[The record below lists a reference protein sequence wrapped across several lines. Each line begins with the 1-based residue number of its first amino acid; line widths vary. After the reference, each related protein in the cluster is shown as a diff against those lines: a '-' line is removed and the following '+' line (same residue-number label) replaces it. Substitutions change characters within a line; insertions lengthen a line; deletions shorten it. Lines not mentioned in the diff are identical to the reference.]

1 MDIKSSQTVYFA
13 PKGLR
18 IYAIG
23 DLHGHYDALV
33 AIHLQ
38 IDKHIQ
44 ENPHDNIRIVYVG
57 DYIDRGPESSK
68 ILTRLSLLKND
79 ADGIERVF
87 LLGNHETAFLGF
99 MKEPLT
105 YGPNWLKYGG
115 VQTLQSYGIE
125 VGDIKTILPGEME
138 NYSRLLKE
146 KIPQDHID
154 FLLSLNVYHEAGGY
168 LFVHAGI
175 DPSKPLDKQKR
186 TDFTTIRSPFLK
198 SRVLHEKRIVHG
210 HSISTDVEILPNRIG
225 IDTGYYDSGLMSAIV
240 IEGAHVEKLQAKLS
254 SPI

>member
-1 MDIKSSQTVYFA
+1 MDTYSSQTVYFA

-68 ILTRLSLLKND
+68 MLTRLSLLKD
-79 ADGIERVF
+79 EDDGIDRVF
-87 LLGNHETAFLGF
+87 LLGNHELAFLGF
-99 MKEPLT
+99 MKDPLT

-115 VQTLQSYGIE
+115 VQTLQSYDIE
-125 VGDIKTILPGEME
+125 VANTKTILPGEME

-146 KIPQDHID
+146 KIPKAHID
-154 FLLSLNVYHEAGGY
+154 FLLSLETYHEAGGY

-175 DPSKPLDKQKR
+175 DPSKPLEKQKR
-186 TDFTTIRSPFLK
+186 NDFTTIRSPFLK
-198 SRVLHEKRIVHG
+198 SEVLHEKRVVHG
-210 HSISTDVEILPNRIG
+210 HSISSDVEILPNRIG
-225 IDTGYYDSGLMSAIV
+225 IDTGYYDSGLISAII
-240 IEGAHVEKLQAKLS
+240 IEGGHVEKLQAKQS